1 MMKSWHSEQRILSPI
16 LTFLFNKK
24 HISIGNISQLCSSHL
39 SLLLIQFNFRS
50 HEKNYAFIPRFF

>member
-16 LTFLFNKK
+16 LTSLFNKK
-24 HISIGNISQLCSSHL
+24 HISIGTYLNYVLL
-39 SLLLIQFNFRS
+39 TLLLIQFNFCS